1 MYIYK
6 SKSAITFKEYK
17 HKIDKL
23 NKINNDWGFYV
34 DIETN
39 KVINKKID
47 LFIKNDAEEDYDAE
61 EDSDAEEIDEFNED
75 DTKEN
80 DNIFNSCNKYLFF
93 ISISLFIL
101 IVF

>member
-17 HKIDKL
+17 HKINKL
-23 NKINNDWGFYV
+23 NKIDNDWGFYV

-39 KVINKKID
+39 KVINKKMD
-47 LFIKNDAEEDYDAE
+47 LFIKTDTEENYSE
-61 EDSDAEEIDEFNED
+61 ENYSEENYSE
-75 DTKEN
+75 EN

-101 IVF
+101 IIF

>member
-23 NKINNDWGFYV
+23 NNDWGFYV

-47 LFIKNDAEEDYDAE
+47 LFIKNDTEENAEEFDSE
-61 EDSDAEEIDEFNED
+61 EY
-75 DTKEN
+75 

-101 IVF
+101 IIF

>member
-17 HKIDKL
+17 HKIGKL
-23 NKINNDWGFYV
+23 NKFDNDWGFYV

-39 KVINKKID
+39 KVINKKMD
-47 LFIKNDAEEDYDAE
+47 LLIKN
-61 EDSDAEEIDEFNED
+61 DEFNEND
-75 DTKEN
+75 DDDDDDDDDDKKD
-80 DNIFNSCNKYLFF
+80 DNIFNSCNKFLFF

-101 IVF
+101 IIF

>member
-23 NKINNDWGFYV
+23 NNDWGFYV

-47 LFIKNDAEEDYDAE
+47 LFIKNDTEENDE
-61 EDSDAEEIDEFNED
+61 ENDENDEF
-75 DTKEN
+75 KEY

-101 IVF
+101 IIF

>member
-23 NKINNDWGFYV
+23 NNDWGFYV

-39 KVINKKID
+39 KVINKKIY
-47 LFIKNDAEEDYDAE
+47 LFIKNDTEENADSEENVDAE
-61 EDSDAEEIDEFNED
+61 ENNESKEDENV
-75 DTKEN
+75 
-80 DNIFNSCNKYLFF
+80 FNSCNKYLVF

-101 IVF
+101 LIF

>member
-23 NKINNDWGFYV
+23 NNDWGFYV

-47 LFIKNDAEEDYDAE
+47 LFIKNDTEEN
-61 EDSDAEEIDEFNED
+61 DEFDEYNENDEFDEYNKHKD
-75 DTKEN
+75 D

-101 IVF
+101 IIF

>member
-23 NKINNDWGFYV
+23 NNDWGFYV

-47 LFIKNDAEEDYDAE
+47 LFIKNDTEENNE
-61 EDSDAEEIDEFNED
+61 ENEENNEENDEFNES
-75 DTKEN
+75 KEY

-101 IVF
+101 IIF

>member
-23 NKINNDWGFYV
+23 NNDWGFYV

-47 LFIKNDAEEDYDAE
+47 LFIKNDAEEEDDAE
-61 EDSDAEEIDEFNED
+61 EDDAE
-75 DTKEN
+75 EN

-101 IVF
+101 IIL